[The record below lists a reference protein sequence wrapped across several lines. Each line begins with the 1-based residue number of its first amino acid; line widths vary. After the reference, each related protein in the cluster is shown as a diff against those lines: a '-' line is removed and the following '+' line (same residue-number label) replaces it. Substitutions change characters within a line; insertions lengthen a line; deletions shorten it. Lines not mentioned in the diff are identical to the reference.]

1 MGRAVLREQGIIDMK
16 DVRLGFHQPPYI
28 SVNHLHLHVL
38 APASQISEYMIYK
51 FIPGT
56 SSFIT
61 EEYLREHLKK
71 NAVDLLDELCVR
83 LVVLR
88 ADRGHAQMFGVSE
101 ASSSRSEDCPFCQI
115 ATSETDTEIL
125 LSDDQLVC
133 FRDSKPGAT
142 HHYLV
147 VPRRHIDNCKAL
159 QGDDVSLEP
168 TSSEEGLRRLEEKW
182 LITTNQLADDLRF
195 DPARAANMM
204 PMILTVYLSDEEQAV
219 TEVPITPETTCRDV
233 VEFCK
238 EPGESGCHLAEVW
251 RGNERAIPFE
261 HMMYE
266 HLQKW
271 GPRKQEVKFFLR
283 HEDSPTESSD
293 QGSQQ
298 SQDQTSRRS
307 GTTGEKHNE
316 NGVGNQRVELTLSE
330 LQEMAT
336 RQQQQIE
343 AQQQMLVAK
352 EQRLRY
358 LKQQERRQQQ
368 TVSEGEKLQRLK
380 ERVESQEAKLKK
392 IRAMRGQVDYSKVIN
407 GNLSV
412 EIEQVSSLF
421 QEKQAELQSAVLR
434 VEQLSLQLEDLR
446 RGKLNGIH
454 TALGGQVTGTA
465 ALELRK
471 LYQELQIRNKLNQ
484 EQNSKLQQ
492 QKDLLNKRNME
503 VTLMDKRISELR
515 ERLYKKKA
523 EARQKEN
530 LPLNRA
536 NGPPSPQPA
545 PGTLGRVAAVGPYIQ
560 VPVPGRQDGG
570 YTMPPD
576 PLKPQTL
583 GVNNQANHGR
593 TKSANDTGWSTVGKT
608 NSTLKPPER
617 RDSGSDT
624 QGKSPPS
631 GSPVTP
637 SGEKVLES
645 KMAVSSP
652 AIPKPQPPPYGSHHI
667 SATSA
672 SSLERRRDAPP
683 PLRPLPNPPAPAW
696 PRTPPSTGSS
706 SQQIQQRISVPPSPT
721 LQPNVPLFP
730 PGLSER
736 LDPPP
741 AVAVRPF
748 IPDRGS
754 RPQSP
759 RKGPPTMHSSSIYH
773 MYLQQA
779 APKSQPLKPA
789 LKAVYGKPV
798 LSSSSMPPSPLPF
811 VQAGGAFPLLHG
823 PLVGDDALDGEI
835 DDHDGFPHLE
845 PSAPPPSVENIP
857 RPLSPTKLTPMV
869 HSPLRYQSDADLE
882 VLRKKLANAPRPLKK
897 RSSITEPEGPSGPN
911 IQKLLY
917 QRFNTLAG
925 GIEGNGVGGSGGG
938 NGAGNGTPFYQPA
951 NPPGY
956 PGGDSVADTDNGN
969 LPSGMPLLPPPGAEE
984 LGSEAAPPST
994 DANDNEPLPSPLEEL
1009 DDPEEAEGPEDDD
1022 NNNNVGTSEASLPSP
1037 VPEVTTPEE
1046 SGTAVSQPLEKRT
1059 NLKKPNS
1066 ERTGHGFRVKFNPL
1080 ALLLDASLEGE
1091 FDLVQRIIYEVE
1103 NPSTPNDEGITP
1115 LHNSVCAGHHH
1126 IVKFLLDFGVNVNAA
1141 DSDGWTPLHCAASC
1155 NSVHLCK
1162 LLVESGAAIFASTIS
1177 DVETAADKCEEM
1189 EEGFIQCSQFL
1200 YGVQEKLG
1208 VMNKGTV
1215 YALWDHEA
1223 QNQDELSFGEGDAI
1237 TILRRQDD
1245 IETEWWWA
1253 RLEDSEGYVP
1263 RNLLGLYPRIKP
1275 RQRSLA

>member
-1 MGRAVLREQGIIDMK
+1 
-16 DVRLGFHQPPYI
+16 
-28 SVNHLHLHVL
+28 
-38 APASQISEYMIYK
+38 
-51 FIPGT
+51 
-56 SSFIT
+56 
-61 EEYLREHLKK
+61 
-71 NAVDLLDELCVR
+71 
-83 LVVLR
+83 
-88 ADRGHAQMFGVSE
+88 
-101 ASSSRSEDCPFCQI
+101 
-115 ATSETDTEIL
+115 
-125 LSDDQLVC
+125 
-133 FRDSKPGAT
+133 
-142 HHYLV
+142 
-147 VPRRHIDNCKAL
+147 
-159 QGDDVSLEP
+159 
-168 TSSEEGLRRLEEKW
+168 
-182 LITTNQLADDLRF
+182 
-195 DPARAANMM
+195 MM
-204 PMILTVYLSDEEQAV
+204 PMILTVYLSDGEQAV

-307 GTTGEKHNE
+307 GNTGEKHNE

-368 TVSEGEKLQRLK
+368 TVSESEKLQRLK

-446 RGKLNGIH
+446 RGKLNGIQ
-454 TALGGQVTGTA
+454 TVLGGQVTGAA

-492 QKDLLNKRNME
+492 QKELLNKRNME

-560 VPVPGRQDGG
+560 VPVSGRQEGG

-593 TKSANDTGWSTVGKT
+593 TKSANDAGWPTLGKT
-608 NSTLKPPER
+608 NSALKPPER

-631 GSPVTP
+631 GSPVAP
-637 SGEKVLES
+637 SAEKVLEP
-645 KMAVSSP
+645 KMVVSSP
-652 AIPKPQPPPYGSHHI
+652 VISKPQPPPYGSHLI
-667 SATSA
+667 SANSA
-672 SSLERRRDAPP
+672 SSLERRKDALPP
-683 PLRPLPNPPAPAW
+683 PRPLPNPPAPAW
-696 PRTPPSTGSS
+696 PRTPSSTGSS

-759 RKGPPTMHSSSIYH
+759 RKGPPTMNSSSIYH

-798 LSSSSMPPSPLPF
+798 LPSSSTPPSPLPF
-811 VQAGGAFPLLHG
+811 VQAGGAFPLLQG
-823 PLVGDDALDGEI
+823 PPGGDDTLDGEI
-835 DDHDGFPHLE
+835 DDLEGFQHLE

-925 GIEGNGVGGSGGG
+925 GIEGNGVSGSGGG

-956 PGGDSVADTDNGN
+956 LGGDSLADTDNGN
-969 LPSGMPLLPPPGAEE
+969 LPSGMPLPPPPGAEE
-984 LGSEAAPPST
+984 LGSEAPPPST
-994 DANDNEPLPSPLEEL
+994 DANDNEPPSSPEGLE
-1009 DDPEEAEGPEDDD
+1009 DPAEEEEAEDD

-1037 VPEVTTPEE
+1037 VLEVTTPEE
-1046 SGTAVSQPLEKRT
+1046 SGMAASQPLEKRT

-1103 NPSTPNDEGITP
+1103 NPSTANDEGITP
-1115 LHNSVCAGHHH
+1115 LHNAVCAGHHH

-1177 DVETAADKCEEM
+1177 DVETAAEKCEEM
-1189 EEGFIQCSQFL
+1189 EEGYIQCSQFL

-1215 YALWDHEA
+1215 YALWNHDA
-1223 QNQDELSFGEGDAI
+1223 QNQDELSFSEGDAI
-1237 TILRRQDD
+1237 TIVRRQDD
-1245 IETEWWWA
+1245 RETDWWWA
-1253 RLEDSEGYVP
+1253 RLEVNEGYVP
-1263 RNLLGLYPRIKP
+1263 RNLIGLYPRIKP

>member
-1 MGRAVLREQGIIDMK
+1 
-16 DVRLGFHQPPYI
+16 
-28 SVNHLHLHVL
+28 
-38 APASQISEYMIYK
+38 
-51 FIPGT
+51 
-56 SSFIT
+56 
-61 EEYLREHLKK
+61 
-71 NAVDLLDELCVR
+71 
-83 LVVLR
+83 
-88 ADRGHAQMFGVSE
+88 
-101 ASSSRSEDCPFCQI
+101 
-115 ATSETDTEIL
+115 
-125 LSDDQLVC
+125 
-133 FRDSKPGAT
+133 
-142 HHYLV
+142 
-147 VPRRHIDNCKAL
+147 
-159 QGDDVSLEP
+159 
-168 TSSEEGLRRLEEKW
+168 
-182 LITTNQLADDLRF
+182 
-195 DPARAANMM
+195 MM
-204 PMILTVYLSDEEQAV
+204 PMILTVYLSDGEQAP
-219 TEVPITPETTCRDV
+219 TEVPITPETSCRDV

-298 SQDQTSRRS
+298 SQDQASRRS
-307 GTTGEKHNE
+307 GSSEEKHND
-316 NGVGNQRVELTLSE
+316 NGAGNPRVELTLSE
-330 LQEMAT
+330 LQEMAS

-343 AQQQMLVAK
+343 VQQQMLVAK

-368 TVSEGEKLQRLK
+368 SVTEGEKLQRLK

-407 GNLSV
+407 GNLTA
-412 EIEQVSSLF
+412 EIEQVSGLF
-421 QEKQAELQSAVLR
+421 QEKQSELQTAVMR

-446 RGKLNGIH
+446 QGKLNGLQA
-454 TALGGQVTGTA
+454 ALGGQVTGTA

-484 EQNSKLQQ
+484 EQNSKLLQ

-515 ERLYKKKA
+515 DRLYKKKS

-530 LPLNRA
+530 IPLNKTF
-536 NGPPSPQPA
+536 GPPSPQPGA
-545 PGTLGRVAAVGPYIQ
+545 GTVGRVAAVGPYIQ
-560 VPVPGRQDGG
+560 VPVPGRQDSGH
-570 YTMPPD
+570 TLPPES
-576 PLKPQTL
+576 LKPQAL
-583 GVNNQANHGR
+583 GVNTQSNQTR
-593 TKSANDTGWSTVGKT
+593 TKSAGSEPVLKPAGQWKVSDLDMLVEPLAPVAPVESPSGTSSTNAGKSNTPLYPSDSRVPGQESQGKT
-608 NSTLKPPER
+608 
-617 RDSGSDT
+617 
-624 QGKSPPS
+624 PPS
-631 GSPVTP
+631 GSPRASKADT
-637 SGEKVLES
+637 VLDP
-645 KMAVSSP
+645 KTALSSSLP
-652 AIPKPQPPPYGSHHI
+652 ISKPQPPPYGSHH
-667 SATSA
+667 SSSSSA
-672 SSLERRRDAPP
+672 SSVERRKAPP
-683 PLRPLPNPPAPAW
+683 PPPPRSLPGPPGPAW
-696 PRTPPSTGSS
+696 PRGACTTGSS

-721 LQPNVPLFP
+721 FQPTLPLFP
-730 PGLSER
+730 PGLGDR
-736 LDPPP
+736 LDPPL

-748 IPDRGS
+748 ISDRGS

-759 RKGPPTMHSSSIYH
+759 RKGPATMNSSSIYH

-779 APKSQPLKPA
+779 APKGHPPKPA

-798 LSSSSMPPSPLPF
+798 LPSGSTPPSPLLFTPP
-811 VQAGGAFPLLHG
+811 GGAFPAFQG
-823 PLVGDDALDGEI
+823 PLWGEDLLDGELA
-835 DDHDGFPHLE
+835 DLE
-845 PSAPPPSVENIP
+845 VPSATPPSVENIP
-857 RPLSPTKLTPMV
+857 RPLSPTKLTPMM

-882 VLRKKLANAPRPLKK
+882 LLRKRLANAPRPLKK
-897 RSSITEPEGPSGPN
+897 RSSVTEPEGPAGPN

-925 GIEGNGVGGSGGG
+925 GMEGGE
-938 NGAGNGTPFYQPA
+938 
-951 NPPGY
+951 
-956 PGGDSVADTDNGN
+956 GDSVEDADNGN
-969 LPSGMPLLPPPGAEE
+969 PLESELPPPPGEEGPAPRPLSVSTDDNDNQSLPPPPPPEE
-984 LGSEAAPPST
+984 L
-994 DANDNEPLPSPLEEL
+994 LSPLGDGEL
-1009 DDPEEAEGPEDDD
+1009 EDQ
-1022 NNNNVGTSEASLPSP
+1022 NNNNLGESGASLPSP
-1037 VPEVTTPEE
+1037 VPEVSTAEESCTTP
-1046 SGTAVSQPLEKRT
+1046 SQPLEKRT
-1059 NLKKPNS
+1059 NLKKPDS
-1066 ERTGHGFRVKFNPL
+1066 ERTGHGLRVKFNPL

-1115 LHNSVCAGHHH
+1115 LHNAVCAGHHH

-1162 LLVESGAAIFASTIS
+1162 VLVESGAAIFASTIS

-1215 YALWDHEA
+1215 YALWQYEA
-1223 QNQDELSFGEGDAI
+1223 QGPDELSFSEGDTI
-1237 TILRRQDD
+1237 TTLQRHDPA
-1245 IETEWWWA
+1245 ETEWWWA
-1253 RLEDSEGYVP
+1253 RLEDKEGYVP

>member
-1 MGRAVLREQGIIDMK
+1 MWYFPIIMVCQGCFSSLRSQQDHLK
-16 DVRLGFHQPPYI
+16 PY
-28 SVNHLHLHVL
+28 LH
-38 APASQISEYMIYK
+38 S
-51 FIPGT
+51 
-56 SSFIT
+56 SSFFF
-61 EEYLREHLKK
+61 
-71 NAVDLLDELCVR
+71 
-83 LVVLR
+83 
-88 ADRGHAQMFGVSE
+88 Q
-101 ASSSRSEDCPFCQI
+101 
-115 ATSETDTEIL
+115 
-125 LSDDQLVC
+125 
-133 FRDSKPGAT
+133 
-142 HHYLV
+142 
-147 VPRRHIDNCKAL
+147 
-159 QGDDVSLEP
+159 
-168 TSSEEGLRRLEEKW
+168 
-182 LITTNQLADDLRF
+182 
-195 DPARAANMM
+195 
-204 PMILTVYLSDEEQAV
+204 MILTVYLSDGEQAV

-298 SQDQTSRRS
+298 SQEQTSRRS
-307 GTTGEKHNE
+307 GSTGEKHNE

-368 TVSEGEKLQRLK
+368 TISESEKLQRLK
-380 ERVESQEAKLKK
+380 DRVESQEAKLKK

-407 GNLSV
+407 GNLSA

-421 QEKQAELQSAVLR
+421 QEKQAELQAAVLR

-446 RGKLNGIH
+446 RGKLNGVQ
-454 TALGGQVTGTA
+454 TALGGQVTGAA

-492 QKDLLNKRNME
+492 QKELLNKRNME

-560 VPVPGRQDGG
+560 VPVPGRQEGG
-570 YTMPPD
+570 YTLPPD

-583 GVNNQANHGR
+583 GVNNQANQGR
-593 TKSANDTGWSTVGKT
+593 TKSANDTGWPPVGKT
-608 NSTLKPPER
+608 STTLKPPER
-617 RDSGSDT
+617 RDSGTDT

-631 GSPVTP
+631 GSPV
-637 SGEKVLES
+637 LDS
-645 KMAVSSP
+645 KIAVSSP
-652 AIPKPQPPPYGSHHI
+652 AISKPQPPPYGSHLT
-667 SATSA
+667 SANSA
-672 SSLERRRDAPP
+672 SSLERRKDAPP
-683 PLRPLPNPPAPAW
+683 PPRPLPNPPAPAW
-696 PRTPPSTGSS
+696 PRVPPSTGSS

-721 LQPNVPLFP
+721 FQPNAPLFP

-748 IPDRGS
+748 IADRGS

-759 RKGPPTMHSSSIYH
+759 RKGPATMNSSSIYH

-779 APKSQPLKPA
+779 APKSQPPKPT

-798 LSSSSMPPSPLPF
+798 LPSSSTPPSPLPF
-811 VQAGGAFPLLHG
+811 VQVGGAFPFLQGHPSG
-823 PLVGDDALDGEI
+823 EDAFDGEL
-835 DDHDGFPHLE
+835 DDLECFQHLE

-925 GIEGNGVGGSGGG
+925 GIEGNGVSGSGGG

-956 PGGDSVADTDNGN
+956 LGGDAVADTDNGN
-969 LPSGMPLLPPPGAEE
+969 LPSETPLPPPPGVEE
-984 LGSEAAPPST
+984 LGSETPPSST
-994 DANDNEPLPSPLEEL
+994 DANDNQPLPSPPEGIV
-1009 DDPEEAEGPEDDD
+1009 DPAEAEGAEEDD
-1022 NNNNVGTSEASLPSP
+1022 NNNNVETSEALLPSP
-1037 VPEVTTPEE
+1037 VPEVSTPEE
-1046 SGTAVSQPLEKRT
+1046 SGTAVLHDPLNKRT

-1115 LHNSVCAGHHH
+1115 LHNAVCAGHHH

-1189 EEGFIQCSQFL
+1189 EEGYIQCSQFL

-1215 YALWDHEA
+1215 YALWVYEA
-1223 QNQDELSFGEGDAI
+1223 QNPDELSFSEGDAI

-1245 IETEWWWA
+1245 SETEWWWA
-1253 RLEDSEGYVP
+1253 RLEDNEGYVP
-1263 RNLLGLYPRIKP
+1263 RNLLGVTLCFLYLSCYFSTDSHLFTCREISPM
-1275 RQRSLA
+1275 

>member
-1 MGRAVLREQGIIDMK
+1 HIPVSLKGFSLQGSLAQHLCHCAVLSNACGMK
-16 DVRLGFHQPPYI
+16 
-28 SVNHLHLHVL
+28 
-38 APASQISEYMIYK
+38 K
-51 FIPGT
+51 F
-56 SSFIT
+56 
-61 EEYLREHLKK
+61 L
-71 NAVDLLDELCVR
+71 N
-83 LVVLR
+83 LVF
-88 ADRGHAQMFGVSE
+88 RG
-101 ASSSRSEDCPFCQI
+101 
-115 ATSETDTEIL
+115 L
-125 LSDDQLVC
+125 
-133 FRDSKPGAT
+133 
-142 HHYLV
+142 
-147 VPRRHIDNCKAL
+147 
-159 QGDDVSLEP
+159 VSLPKEKAWRKQRA
-168 TSSEEGLRRLEEKW
+168 RRLKRQGRRGWIAFKW
-182 LITTNQLADDLRF
+182 TK
-195 DPARAANMM
+195 
-204 PMILTVYLSDEEQAV
+204 MILTVYLSDGEQAL

-251 RGNERAIPFE
+251 RGNERPIPFD

-298 SQDQTSRRS
+298 SQEQASRR
-307 GTTGEKHNE
+307 TGNSSDKHNE
-316 NGVGNQRVELTLSE
+316 NGVSKINLPVAPSLPKLAWPFFLVINRPPLSATSPVPPPLQVGSSRVELTLSE

-368 TVSEGEKLQRLK
+368 AVSETEKLQRLK
-380 ERVESQEAKLKK
+380 ERVESQETKLKK

-407 GNLSV
+407 GNLSA
-412 EIEQVSSLF
+412 EIEHFSGLF
-421 QEKQAELQSAVLR
+421 QEKQAELQAAVLR
-434 VEQLSLQLEDLR
+434 VDQLSQQLEDLR
-446 RGKLNGIH
+446 RGKLNGLQG
-454 TALGGQVTGTA
+454 LGGHITGTA

-492 QKDLLNKRNME
+492 QKELLNKRNME

-536 NGPPSPQPA
+536 SEPPSPQP
-545 PGTLGRVAAVGPYIQ
+545 GSTGRVAAVGPYIQ
-560 VPVPGRQDGG
+560 VPSRPENAYV
-570 YTMPPD
+570 MPPE

-583 GVNNQANHGR
+583 GVNAPANHAR
-593 TKSANDTGWSTVGKT
+593 SKSDGVRKPPGPWKVSDLDIIVDPLPLSPADSGSGPGAPATFSAGSDGASSNDAGWPTLSK
-608 NSTLKPPER
+608 SSASLKPP
-617 RDSGSDT
+617 DW
-624 QGKSPPS
+624 K
-631 GSPVTP
+631 
-637 SGEKVLES
+637 ES
-645 KMAVSSP
+645 VGDAPNKAVSP
-652 AIPKPQPPPYGSHHI
+652 AGTPADKHLLLVNP
-667 SATSA
+667 
-672 SSLERRRDAPP
+672 SLLHTAPTPAPTHSRLSTLAPP
-683 PLRPLPNPPAPAW
+683 ALWTAARTSPCGLSLATPTTRLTPTPLPPPAW
-696 PRTPPSTGSS
+696 PRLGSSAGSS

-721 LQPNVPLFP
+721 FQPNSPLFP
-730 PGLSER
+730 PGER
-736 LDPPP
+736 PDPPL

-748 IPDRGS
+748 IPDKGS

-759 RKGPPTMHSSSIYH
+759 RKGPATMNSSSIYH
-773 MYLQQA
+773 MYLQQGG
-779 APKSQPLKPA
+779 PKNYPFGSKPTV
-789 LKAVYGKPV
+789 KAVYGKPV
-798 LSSSSMPPSPLPF
+798 LVSGSTPASPLPGPF
-811 VQAGGAFPLLHG
+811 PGLLGA
-823 PLVGDDALDGEI
+823 VGDMAEGDLDFDAQSLGLPE
-835 DDHDGFPHLE
+835 
-845 PSAPPPSVENIP
+845 APPPSVDHIP

-869 HSPLRYQSDADLE
+869 HSPMRYQSDAELE

-897 RSSITEPEGPSGPN
+897 RSSITEPEGPGGPN

-925 GIEGNGVGGSGGG
+925 GMEGGVGVGVGG
-938 NGAGNGTPFYQPA
+938 GTPFFQPA
-951 NPPGY
+951 GAA
-956 PGGDSVADTDNGN
+956 GEALADTDNGN
-969 LPSGMPLLPPPGAEE
+969 APAEAPADPPAGFEGKPSDSLPQGE
-984 LGSEAAPPST
+984 
-994 DANDNEPLPSPLEEL
+994 ANDNQPLRSASESLAQPPLEPSE
-1009 DDPEEAEGPEDDD
+1009 DD
-1022 NNNNVGTSEASLPSP
+1022 NNNNLSGPSATLPSP
-1037 VPEVTTPEE
+1037 VPEASSPQEAE
-1046 SGTAVSQPLEKRT
+1046 SSPSSQSTEKRT

-1115 LHNSVCAGHHH
+1115 LHNAVCAGHHH

-1162 LLVESGAAIFASTIS
+1162 LLVESGAAIFATTIS

-1189 EEGFIQCSQFL
+1189 EEGYIQCSQFL

-1208 VMNKGTV
+1208 VMNKGVV
-1215 YALWDHEA
+1215 YALWEYEGQSA
-1223 QNQDELSFGEGDAI
+1223 DELSFQEGDAI
-1237 TILRRQDD
+1237 TILHRKDD
-1245 IETEWWWA
+1245 TETEWWWA
-1253 RLEDSEGYVP
+1253 RLHDKEGYVP

>member
-1 MGRAVLREQGIIDMK
+1 
-16 DVRLGFHQPPYI
+16 
-28 SVNHLHLHVL
+28 
-38 APASQISEYMIYK
+38 
-51 FIPGT
+51 
-56 SSFIT
+56 
-61 EEYLREHLKK
+61 
-71 NAVDLLDELCVR
+71 
-83 LVVLR
+83 
-88 ADRGHAQMFGVSE
+88 
-101 ASSSRSEDCPFCQI
+101 
-115 ATSETDTEIL
+115 
-125 LSDDQLVC
+125 
-133 FRDSKPGAT
+133 
-142 HHYLV
+142 
-147 VPRRHIDNCKAL
+147 
-159 QGDDVSLEP
+159 
-168 TSSEEGLRRLEEKW
+168 
-182 LITTNQLADDLRF
+182 
-195 DPARAANMM
+195 MM
-204 PMILTVYLSDEEQAV
+204 PMILTVYLSDGEQAA

-298 SQDQTSRRS
+298 SQDPTRS
-307 GTTGEKHNE
+307 GNAGEKHNDK
-316 NGVGNQRVELTLSE
+316 GVGNQRVELTLSE

-368 TVSEGEKLQRLK
+368 TATESEKLQRLK

-407 GNLSV
+407 GNLCTSILIRIQRQLEALKDLQSISV
-412 EIEQVSSLF
+412 SYRWAAEIEQVSGLF
-421 QEKQAELQSAVLR
+421 QEKQAELQAAVLR
-434 VEQLSLQLEDLR
+434 VDQLSLQLEDLR
-446 RGKLNGIH
+446 RGKLNGVQ

-545 PGTLGRVAAVGPYIQ
+545 AGTLGRVAAVGPYIQ
-560 VPVPGRQDGG
+560 VPAPSRQDSG
-570 YTMPPD
+570 YALPPE

-583 GVNNQANHGR
+583 AVNNQANQGR
-593 TKSANDTGWSTVGKT
+593 AKSDGGAQKPPGSPWKVSDLDIVVDPLLPESHPGPGAPAGSDGTSPAGDAGWPPAGKT
-608 NSTLKPPER
+608 GASLKPPER
-617 RDSGSDT
+617 RDSDT
-624 QGKSPPS
+624 LAKTPPS
-631 GSPVTP
+631 GPPPAAASA
-637 SGEKVLES
+637 EKVLES
-645 KMAVSSP
+645 KTAASSP
-652 AIPKPQPPPYGSHHI
+652 SLSKPQPPPYGSHH
-667 SATSA
+667 SSA
-672 SSLERRRDAPP
+672 SSLERRKDAPP
-683 PLRPLPNPPAPAW
+683 PPPRQLPNPPAPTW
-696 PRTPPSTGSS
+696 PRVAPTSGSS

-721 LQPNVPLFP
+721 FQPHAPLFP
-730 PGLSER
+730 PGMSER
-736 LDPPP
+736 LDHPP

-759 RKGPPTMHSSSIYH
+759 RKGPATMNSSSIYH

-798 LSSSSMPPSPLPF
+798 LPPNSTPPSPLPF
-811 VQAGGAFPLLHG
+811 VPAGGAFPLLQG
-823 PLVGDDALDGEI
+823 PPGSMEDTLDGDVE
-835 DDHDGFPHLE
+835 DLEGLRHTE

-869 HSPLRYQSDADLE
+869 HSPMRYQSDADLE

-925 GIEGNGVGGSGGG
+925 GMEGSAGSGSG
-938 NGAGNGTPFYQPA
+938 NGAGSGTPFYQPA
-951 NPPGY
+951 NPPGSLGCD
-956 PGGDSVADTDNGN
+956 PAADTDNGN
-969 LPSGMPLLPPPGAEE
+969 LPSDTLPPPPQPESEEQGSAVSSIDPNDNRPLPPPPEGLLDPAEE
-984 LGSEAAPPST
+984 
-994 DANDNEPLPSPLEEL
+994 
-1009 DDPEEAEGPEDDD
+1009 EGPED
-1022 NNNNVGTSEASLPSP
+1022 NNNNLESSEALLPSP
-1037 VPEVTTPEE
+1037 VLEVTSPEE
-1046 SGTAVSQPLEKRT
+1046 SGIVQTRPSRT
-1059 NLKKPNS
+1059 NLKKPES
-1066 ERTGHGFRVKFNPL
+1066 ERTGHGYRVKFNPL

-1115 LHNSVCAGHHH
+1115 LHNAVCAGHHH

-1189 EEGFIQCSQFL
+1189 EEGYVQCSQFL
-1200 YGVQEKLG
+1200 YGVQEKMG

-1215 YALWDHEA
+1215 YALWDYEA
-1223 QNQDELSFGEGDAI
+1223 QNPDELAFREGDGV
-1237 TILRRQDD
+1237 TVLRRQDD
-1245 IETEWWWA
+1245 SETEWWWA
-1253 RLEDSEGYVP
+1253 QLEDTEGYVP

>member
-1 MGRAVLREQGIIDMK
+1 
-16 DVRLGFHQPPYI
+16 
-28 SVNHLHLHVL
+28 
-38 APASQISEYMIYK
+38 
-51 FIPGT
+51 
-56 SSFIT
+56 
-61 EEYLREHLKK
+61 
-71 NAVDLLDELCVR
+71 
-83 LVVLR
+83 
-88 ADRGHAQMFGVSE
+88 
-101 ASSSRSEDCPFCQI
+101 
-115 ATSETDTEIL
+115 
-125 LSDDQLVC
+125 
-133 FRDSKPGAT
+133 
-142 HHYLV
+142 
-147 VPRRHIDNCKAL
+147 
-159 QGDDVSLEP
+159 
-168 TSSEEGLRRLEEKW
+168 
-182 LITTNQLADDLRF
+182 
-195 DPARAANMM
+195 MM
-204 PMILTVYLSDEEQAV
+204 PMILTVYLSDGEQAV

-283 HEDSPTESSD
+283 HEDSPTEGSD

-307 GTTGEKHNE
+307 GNTGEKHNE

-368 TVSEGEKLQRLK
+368 TVSESEKLQRLK
-380 ERVESQEAKLKK
+380 DRVESQEAKLKK

-407 GNLSV
+407 GNLSA
-412 EIEQVSSLF
+412 EIEQVSGLF

-446 RGKLNGIH
+446 RGKLNGIQ
-454 TALGGQVTGTA
+454 TGLGGQVTGAA

-523 EARQKEN
+523 E
-530 LPLNRA
+530 LNRA

-560 VPVPGRQDGG
+560 VPVPGRQEGG
-570 YTMPPD
+570 YNIPPD

-593 TKSANDTGWSTVGKT
+593 TKSANDTGWPTVGKT
-608 NSTLKPPER
+608 STLKPPER
-617 RDSGSDT
+617 RDSGTDT
-624 QGKSPPS
+624 QGKSPTS

-637 SGEKVLES
+637 SAEKVLDS
-645 KMAVSSP
+645 KMAMSSP
-652 AIPKPQPPPYGSHHI
+652 AISKPQPPPYGSHLTH
-667 SATSA
+667 ANSA
-672 SSLERRRDAPP
+672 SSLERRKDAPP
-683 PLRPLPNPPAPAW
+683 PPRPLPNPPAPAW
-696 PRTPPSTGSS
+696 PRVPPSTGSS

-721 LQPNVPLFP
+721 FQPNAPLFP

-759 RKGPPTMHSSSIYH
+759 RKGPPTMNSSSIYH

-798 LSSSSMPPSPLPF
+798 LPPSSTPPSPLPF
-811 VQAGGAFPLLHG
+811 VQAGGAFPLLQG
-823 PLVGDDALDGEI
+823 PPGGEDTFDGEF
-835 DDHDGFPHLE
+835 DDHDFFQHPE

-951 NPPGY
+951 PPPGY
-956 PGGDSVADTDNGN
+956 LGGDSVADTDNGN
-969 LPSGMPLLPPPGAEE
+969 PPSETQLPPPPGVEE
-984 LGSEAAPPST
+984 LGSEAPPPST
-994 DANDNEPLPSPLEEL
+994 DANDNEPLPSPPEEL
-1009 DDPEEAEGPEDDD
+1009 EDPAEAEGPEDDD
-1022 NNNNVGTSEASLPSP
+1022 NNNTVGSSEALLPSP

-1046 SGTAVSQPLEKRT
+1046 SGTGVSQPLEKRT

-1115 LHNSVCAGHHH
+1115 LHNAVCAGHHH

-1189 EEGFIQCSQFL
+1189 EEGYIQCSQFL

-1215 YALWDHEA
+1215 YALWDYKA
-1223 QNQDELSFGEGDAI
+1223 QNQDELPFSEGDAI

-1245 IETEWWWA
+1245 SETEWWWA
-1253 RLEDSEGYVP
+1253 RLEDNEGYVP

>member
-1 MGRAVLREQGIIDMK
+1 
-16 DVRLGFHQPPYI
+16 
-28 SVNHLHLHVL
+28 
-38 APASQISEYMIYK
+38 
-51 FIPGT
+51 
-56 SSFIT
+56 
-61 EEYLREHLKK
+61 
-71 NAVDLLDELCVR
+71 
-83 LVVLR
+83 
-88 ADRGHAQMFGVSE
+88 
-101 ASSSRSEDCPFCQI
+101 
-115 ATSETDTEIL
+115 
-125 LSDDQLVC
+125 
-133 FRDSKPGAT
+133 
-142 HHYLV
+142 
-147 VPRRHIDNCKAL
+147 
-159 QGDDVSLEP
+159 
-168 TSSEEGLRRLEEKW
+168 
-182 LITTNQLADDLRF
+182 
-195 DPARAANMM
+195 MM
-204 PMILTVYLSDEEQAV
+204 PMILTVYLSDGEQAV

-266 HLQKW
+266 HMQKW

-298 SQDQTSRRS
+298 SQEQMSRRS
-307 GTTGEKHNE
+307 GNTGDKHNE
-316 NGVGNQRVELTLSE
+316 NGVGSQRVELTLSE

-368 TVSEGEKLQRLK
+368 SVSESEKLQRLK

-407 GNLSV
+407 GNLSA

-421 QEKQAELQSAVLR
+421 QEKQAELQAAVLR

-446 RGKLNGIH
+446 RGKLNGIQ
-454 TALGGQVTGTA
+454 ASLGGQVTGAA

-492 QKDLLNKRNME
+492 QKELLNKRNME

-560 VPVPGRQDGG
+560 VPVPARQEGG
-570 YTMPPD
+570 YTIPPD

-593 TKSANDTGWSTVGKT
+593 TKSGKP
-608 NSTLKPPER
+608 SATLKPPER
-617 RDSGSDT
+617 RDSGTDT
-624 QGKSPPS
+624 QGKSAPS
-631 GSPVTP
+631 GSPGAP
-637 SGEKVLES
+637 SAEKVLDS

-652 AIPKPQPPPYGSHHI
+652 AINKPQPPPYGSHLT
-667 SATSA
+667 SANSA
-672 SSLERRRDAPP
+672 SSLERRKDAPP
-683 PLRPLPNPPAPAW
+683 PPRPLPNPPAPAW
-696 PRTPPSTGSS
+696 PRVPPATGSS

-721 LQPNVPLFP
+721 FQPNAPLFP
-730 PGLSER
+730 SGMSER

-759 RKGPPTMHSSSIYH
+759 RKGPPTVNSSSIYH
-773 MYLQQA
+773 MYLQQL

-789 LKAVYGKPV
+789 IKAVYGKPV
-798 LSSSSMPPSPLPF
+798 LPSSSTPPSPLSF
-811 VQAGGAFPLLHG
+811 GQSGGAFPLLQG
-823 PLVGDDALDGEI
+823 QPSGEDTLDGEY
-835 DDHDGFPHLE
+835 DDHESFQHLE

-938 NGAGNGTPFYQPA
+938 SGAGNGTPFYQPS

-956 PGGDSVADTDNGN
+956 LGGDPLADTDNGN
-969 LPSGMPLLPPPGAEE
+969 LLSETPLAPTPGEEEPGSDTPPAT
-984 LGSEAAPPST
+984 T
-994 DANDNEPLPSPLEEL
+994 DANDNEPVASPKGGHM
-1009 DDPEEAEGPEDDD
+1009 DPAEAEGSED
-1022 NNNNVGTSEASLPSP
+1022 NSNNNVGGSEAALPSP

-1046 SGTAVSQPLEKRT
+1046 SGTGVSQPLEKRT

-1066 ERTGHGFRVKFNPL
+1066 DRIGHGFRVKFNPL

-1103 NPSTPNDEGITP
+1103 NPSTANDEGITP
-1115 LHNSVCAGHHH
+1115 LHNAVCAGHHH

-1189 EEGFIQCSQFL
+1189 EEGYLQCSQFL

-1215 YALWDHEA
+1215 YALWNYEA
-1223 QNQDELSFGEGDAI
+1223 QNPDELSFSEGDAI

-1245 IETEWWWA
+1245 SETEWWWA
-1253 RLEDSEGYVP
+1253 RLEDNEGYVP

>member
-1 MGRAVLREQGIIDMK
+1 
-16 DVRLGFHQPPYI
+16 
-28 SVNHLHLHVL
+28 
-38 APASQISEYMIYK
+38 
-51 FIPGT
+51 
-56 SSFIT
+56 
-61 EEYLREHLKK
+61 
-71 NAVDLLDELCVR
+71 
-83 LVVLR
+83 
-88 ADRGHAQMFGVSE
+88 
-101 ASSSRSEDCPFCQI
+101 
-115 ATSETDTEIL
+115 
-125 LSDDQLVC
+125 
-133 FRDSKPGAT
+133 
-142 HHYLV
+142 
-147 VPRRHIDNCKAL
+147 
-159 QGDDVSLEP
+159 
-168 TSSEEGLRRLEEKW
+168 
-182 LITTNQLADDLRF
+182 
-195 DPARAANMM
+195 MM
-204 PMILTVYLSDEEQAV
+204 PMILTVYLSDGEQAV

-266 HLQKW
+266 HMQKW

-298 SQDQTSRRS
+298 SQEQMSRRS
-307 GTTGEKHNE
+307 GNTGEKHNE
-316 NGVGNQRVELTLSE
+316 NGVGSQRVELTLSE

-368 TVSEGEKLQRLK
+368 SVSESEKLQRLK

-407 GNLSV
+407 GNLSA

-421 QEKQAELQSAVLR
+421 QEKQAELQAAVLR

-446 RGKLNGIH
+446 RGKLNGIQ
-454 TALGGQVTGTA
+454 TSLGGQVTGAA

-492 QKDLLNKRNME
+492 QKELLNKRNME

-523 EARQKEN
+523 E
-530 LPLNRA
+530 LNRA

-560 VPVPGRQDGG
+560 VPVPARQEGG
-570 YTMPPD
+570 YTIPPD

-593 TKSANDTGWSTVGKT
+593 TKSDGVRKPPGPWKVSDLDIVVDPVPPSLPESHPGPGASTGSDGTSPNETGWPTLGKP
-608 NSTLKPPER
+608 SATLKPPER
-617 RDSGSDT
+617 RDLGTDT
-624 QGKSPPS
+624 QGKSAPS
-631 GSPVTP
+631 GSPGAP
-637 SGEKVLES
+637 SAEKVLDS

-652 AIPKPQPPPYGSHHI
+652 AINKPQPPPYGSHLT
-667 SATSA
+667 SANSA
-672 SSLERRRDAPP
+672 SSLERRKDAPP
-683 PLRPLPNPPAPAW
+683 PPRPLPNPPAPAW
-696 PRTPPSTGSS
+696 PRVPPATGSS

-721 LQPNVPLFP
+721 FQPNAPLFP
-730 PGLSER
+730 SGMSER

-759 RKGPPTMHSSSIYH
+759 RKGPPTVNSSSIYH
-773 MYLQQA
+773 MYLQQS

-789 LKAVYGKPV
+789 IKAVYGKPV
-798 LSSSSMPPSPLPF
+798 LPSSSTPPSPLPF
-811 VQAGGAFPLLHG
+811 GQSGGAFPLLQG
-823 PLVGDDALDGEI
+823 QPSGEDTLDGEY
-835 DDHDGFPHLE
+835 DDHESFQHLE

-938 NGAGNGTPFYQPA
+938 
-951 NPPGY
+951 
-956 PGGDSVADTDNGN
+956 S
-969 LPSGMPLLPPPGAEE
+969 GAETALAPTPGE
-984 LGSEAAPPST
+984 EEPGSDAPPATT
-994 DANDNEPLPSPLEEL
+994 DANDNEPVASPKEGHMH
-1009 DDPEEAEGPEDDD
+1009 PAEAEGSED
-1022 NNNNVGTSEASLPSP
+1022 NSNNNVGGSEAALPSP

-1046 SGTAVSQPLEKRT
+1046 SGTGVSQPLEKRT

-1066 ERTGHGFRVKFNPL
+1066 DRIGHGFRVKFNPL

-1115 LHNSVCAGHHH
+1115 LHNAVCAGHHH

-1189 EEGFIQCSQFL
+1189 EEGYLQCSQFL

-1215 YALWDHEA
+1215 YALWNYEA
-1223 QNQDELSFGEGDAI
+1223 QNPDELSFSEGDAI

-1245 IETEWWWA
+1245 SETEWWWA
-1253 RLEDSEGYVP
+1253 RLEDNEGYVP

>member
-1 MGRAVLREQGIIDMK
+1 
-16 DVRLGFHQPPYI
+16 
-28 SVNHLHLHVL
+28 
-38 APASQISEYMIYK
+38 
-51 FIPGT
+51 
-56 SSFIT
+56 
-61 EEYLREHLKK
+61 
-71 NAVDLLDELCVR
+71 
-83 LVVLR
+83 
-88 ADRGHAQMFGVSE
+88 
-101 ASSSRSEDCPFCQI
+101 
-115 ATSETDTEIL
+115 
-125 LSDDQLVC
+125 
-133 FRDSKPGAT
+133 
-142 HHYLV
+142 
-147 VPRRHIDNCKAL
+147 
-159 QGDDVSLEP
+159 
-168 TSSEEGLRRLEEKW
+168 
-182 LITTNQLADDLRF
+182 
-195 DPARAANMM
+195 
-204 PMILTVYLSDEEQAV
+204 MILTVYLSDQEQSV
-219 TEVPITPETTCRDV
+219 SEVPITPETTCRDV

-293 QGSQQ
+293 QGAAEEVRHSLYR
-298 SQDQTSRRS
+298 SKLIVTS
-307 GTTGEKHNE
+307 EE
-316 NGVGNQRVELTLSE
+316 PVGNQRVELTLSE

-368 TVSEGEKLQRLK
+368 TVSESEKLQRLK

-407 GNLSV
+407 GNLSA
-412 EIEQVSSLF
+412 EIEQVSGLF
-421 QEKQAELQSAVLR
+421 QEKQTELQAAVLR

-446 RGKLNGIH
+446 RGKLNGVQ
-454 TALGGQVTGTA
+454 TTLGGQVTGAA

-492 QKDLLNKRNME
+492 QKEVLNKRNME

-523 EARQKEN
+523 E
-530 LPLNRA
+530 LNRA
-536 NGPPSPQPA
+536 NGPPSPHPA

-560 VPVPGRQDGG
+560 VPVPSRQEGG
-570 YTMPPD
+570 YNLPPE

-593 TKSANDTGWSTVGKT
+593 TKSGTKELLHVCPQNALNVGVKVQI
-608 NSTLKPPER
+608 L
-617 RDSGSDT
+617 DS
-624 QGKSPPS
+624 KL
-631 GSPVTP
+631 V
-637 SGEKVLES
+637 
-645 KMAVSSP
+645 VSSP
-652 AIPKPQPPPYGSHHI
+652 AITKPQPPPYGSHLT
-667 SATSA
+667 SANSA
-672 SSLERRRDAPP
+672 SSLERRKDAAPP
-683 PLRPLPNPPAPAW
+683 PRPLPNPPPPVW
-696 PRTPPSTGSS
+696 PRVPSTTGSS

-721 LQPNVPLFP
+721 FQPSAPHFP

-759 RKGPPTMHSSSIYH
+759 RKGPPTMNSSSIYH

-779 APKSQPLKPA
+779 APKAPLKPA

-798 LSSSSMPPSPLPF
+798 LPSSSTPPSPLPF
-811 VQAGGAFPLLHG
+811 APIGGAFPLLQPG
-823 PLVGDDALDGEI
+823 GEDALDGEFDEQEI
-835 DDHDGFPHLE
+835 YQNLE
-845 PSAPPPSVENIP
+845 PSVVPPSVENIP

-917 QRFNTLAG
+917 QRFNTG
-925 GIEGNGVGGSGGG
+925 G
-938 NGAGNGTPFYQPA
+938 GAGNGTPFYQPA

-956 PGGDSVADTDNGN
+956 SLADTDNGN
-969 LPSGMPLLPPPGAEE
+969 LGETLLPPPPGEEE
-984 LGSEAAPPST
+984 LGSKATSSSSST
-994 DANDNEPLPSPLEEL
+994 DTNDNESGASAPTDAER
-1009 DDPEEAEGPEDDD
+1009 PEDD
-1022 NNNNVGTSEASLPSP
+1022 NNNSVGGSDASLPSP
-1037 VPEVTTPEE
+1037 VLEVSTPEE
-1046 SGTAVSQPLEKRT
+1046 SSPGTAQPLPLFPLKQEKRT
-1059 NLKKPNS
+1059 NLKKPDS

-1155 NSVHLCK
+1155 NSVLLCRM
-1162 LLVESGAAIFASTIS
+1162 LVESGAAIFASTIS

-1189 EEGFIQCSQFL
+1189 EEGFITCSQFL

-1208 VMNKGTV
+1208 VMNKGCV
-1215 YALWDHEA
+1215 YALWDYDA
-1223 QNQDELSFGEGDAI
+1223 QNPDELSFSEGDAI

-1245 IETEWWWA
+1245 SETEWWWA
-1253 RLEDSEGYVP
+1253 RLEDHEGFVP
-1263 RNLLGLYPRIKP
+1263 RNLLGLCPRIKP